1 MRIKADRERNGLV
14 RLGAAYGLAGDW
26 ASPTAVLERAA
37 AQPGGSGL
45 DSFLLALAHHHL
57 SRPAEARSDCDRARE
72 RLRNEQADDDTH
84 NVAACALATIQG
96 LSVPEAELLLLADAF
111 PADPFAP

>member
-1 MRIKADRERNGLV
+1 MRIQADWERNGLV

-26 ASPTAVLERAA
+26 ASAAGVLERAA
-37 AQPGGSGL
+37 AQPGGSALGG
-45 DSFLLALAHHHL
+45 FLLALAHHHVG
-57 SRPAEARSDCDRARE
+57 RPAEARNDCDRARE
-72 RLRNEQADDDTH
+72 RLQSEKGDDEARD
-84 NVAACALATIQG
+84 VAVEALLSIQG